1 MLYILIFLWD
11 ERCKQLAVEM
21 LRLFENHEM
30 FGELEIR

>member
-1 MLYILIFLWD
+1 MLYSVIFLWD
-11 ERCKQLAVEM
+11 ERCKQLARDI